1 MKLINPKID
10 LEAFFE
16 TLSRATERILIVD
29 YDGTLAPFRT
39 ERDRAVPYPGVPP
52 LIDEIM
58 RNGTCRV
65 VVVSGRSIADIKPL
79 LGFAA
84 VPEIW
89 GCHGWERLMP
99 DGSYTTPELT
109 ERSRDGLHD
118 AFTWAKTKGLGSRCE
133 SKLASIAFHWR
144 GIEPAAIPPLR
155 EAIEEGWRSIAER
168 YGFQL
173 AVFNGGLELRIP
185 GRDKG
190 TAIEAIRAEADEEAA
205 AAYLGDD
212 FTDEDAFE
220 ALDGRGLRVLVN
232 ETFHE
237 TAADLWLIPP
247 GELLD
252 FLSRWANACGEKQ

>member
-10 LEAFFE
+10 LEAYFV
-16 TLSRATERILIVD
+16 TLSRAAERILIVD

-39 ERDRAVPYPGVPP
+39 ERDRAVPYPDVPP
-52 LIDEIM
+52 LIDRIM
-58 RNGTCRV
+58 KKGNCRV
-65 VVVSGRSIADIKPL
+65 IVVSGRNIADVKPL

-84 VPEIW
+84 TPEIW

-99 DGSYTTPELT
+99 DGSYAVPEISA
-109 ERSRDGLHD
+109 RYRDGLHD
-118 AFTWAKTKGLGSRCE
+118 AFTWARTKGLASRCE
-133 SKLASIAFHWR
+133 SKFASIAFHWR
-144 GIEPAAIPPLR
+144 GIDPGSIPSIR

-168 YGFQL
+168 SGFQL
-173 AVFNGGLELRIP
+173 AEFNGGLELRIP

-190 TAIEAIRAEADEEAA
+190 TAIEAIRAEAGEGAA
-205 AAYLGDD
+205 MAYLGDD

-220 ALDGRGLRVLVN
+220 ALGGGGLRVLVN

-252 FLSRWANACGEKQ
+252 FLSRWADACGEEQ